1 MQLLISIA
9 QKLWKYKLCQDGQ
22 RLVRAIRSQT
32 FQAYAY
38 FILHSGIRSS
48 FNLARGISMANPLS
62 TLGIIHTV
70 ISVVPVVAG
79 LYGFSKYRAIL
90 PKTDSGRIYVITL
103 ILSALTSFGLSS
115 TGGFNAGH
123 AIGIMAILAVAFSLI
138 ISRLGWFGR
147 LNRYL
152 QALSM
157 SFTFFLLLVPGI
169 NETLS
174 RVPPSNPIGN
184 GPDSSPVQTVTA
196 IWAVIFLIGICLQ
209 AWTMHRRS
217 GASALPA

>member
-1 MQLLISIA
+1 
-9 QKLWKYKLCQDGQ
+9 
-22 RLVRAIRSQT
+22 
-32 FQAYAY
+32 
-38 FILHSGIRSS
+38 
-48 FNLARGISMANPLS
+48 MANPLS

-79 LYGFSKYRAIL
+79 LYGFSKYGAIR

-103 ILSALTSFGLSS
+103 VLSALTSFGLSS

-123 AIGIMAILAVAFSLI
+123 AIGILAILSVVFSLI
-138 ISRLGWFGR
+138 IARLGWFGR

-157 SFTFFLLLVPGI
+157 SFTFFLLLVPAI

-174 RVPPSNPIGN
+174 RVPPANPIGS
-184 GPDSSPVQTVTA
+184 GPESAPVQTVTA

-209 AWTMHRRS
+209 AWTIHRRP
-217 GASALPA
+217 GNAALPA